1 MGNLIEFVDLKRIKK
16 INDLTVY
23 DRFVNWVSGE
33 FDLYLQNETKKLQ
46 VFLPNGSFDIE
57 IFNDC
62 NNSLNILI
70 HVKGKSK
77 DTSLMIIKK
86 LENIYNNVLKFNLK

>member
-1 MGNLIEFVDLKRIKK
+1 MENLIEFVDLKRIKK

-33 FDLYLQNETKKLQ
+33 FDLYLQNEAKKLQ

-57 IFNDC
+57 NFNDD
-62 NNSLNILI
+62 NNDLNILI

-77 DTSLMIIKK
+77 DTCLILMTK
-86 LENIYNNVLKFNLK
+86 LEDIYNHVLKFN

>member
-1 MGNLIEFVDLKRIKK
+1 MENLIEFVDLKRIKK

-33 FDLYLQNETKKLQ
+33 FDLYLQNEAKKLQ

-57 IFNDC
+57 NFNDD
-62 NNSLNILI
+62 NNDLNILI

-77 DTSLMIIKK
+77 DTCLILMTK
-86 LENIYNNVLKFNLK
+86 LEDIYNLVLKFN